1 MNLNVDKKNKFNF
14 IHIYMK
20 KVALIILDGWGHGN
34 DNESNAISQAKTP
47 FIDSLYNAS
56 TNNELTT
63 HGLDVGLPEGQ
74 MGNSEVGHM
83 NIGAGRVVYQDLVKI
98 NQDIQEKKLEKN
110 QNLIE
115 AFYKAQRNNKTLHV
129 MGLISDGGIHS
140 HIKHLYEIC
149 DLGIKKGIENI
160 LIHGFTDGRDTDPKS
175 GIKYITQ
182 LQNKYKNTAVKI
194 ASITG
199 RYYAMD
205 RDKRWE
211 RTAIAYHALTQGKGN
226 LTQNICKE
234 IEHNYNNNITD
245 EFLKP
250 IINTKN
256 NQPIG
261 VIKSGDIVLCFN
273 FRKDR
278 CRQITSA
285 LTQENFPK
293 NNMKKIDL
301 SYYTMTNYDKT
312 FKNTHVLFQKETL
325 KNTLGEIISKQGLT
339 QLRIAETEK
348 YPHVTYFFS
357 GGQEEPFKKENRVL
371 IPSPKVATYDLK
383 PEMSAKELTQSC
395 IEEIKNNKPDFI
407 CLNFANPDMVGHTGD
422 FLAVKKALET
432 VDECTNSLVNNMN
445 EYNIIIIADHGNAEY
460 MLNNDKSPNTAHTTN
475 KVPIFLINSDYK
487 KIRSGKLADIAPTI
501 LTLMNI
507 EIPREM
513 TGENLLT

>member
-1 MNLNVDKKNKFNF
+1 
-14 IHIYMK
+14 MK

-34 DNESNAISQAKTP
+34 EDESNAIKQAKTP
-47 FIDSLYNAS
+47 FIDNLYNTS
-56 TNNELTT
+56 INNELIT

-83 NIGAGRVVYQDLVKI
+83 NIGAGRIVFQDLVKI
-98 NQDIQEKKLEKN
+98 NQDIKERKLET
-110 QNLIE
+110 
-115 AFYKAQRNNKTLHV
+115 NKTLLEAFEKAKENDKAFHI
-129 MGLISDGGIHS
+129 MGLTSDGGIHS
-140 HIKHLYEIC
+140 HINHLYEIC
-149 DLGIKKGIENI
+149 DLGIKSGLKNI
-160 LIHGFTDGRDTDPKS
+160 LIHGFTDGRDTDPRS
-175 GIKYITQ
+175 GIKYISQ
-182 LQNKYKNTAVKI
+182 LEKKYQNTIVKL

-205 RDKRWE
+205 RDQRWE
-211 RTAIAYHALTQGKGN
+211 RTSIAYHALTAGQGK
-226 LTQNICKE
+226 LTQNICQE
-234 IEHNYNNNITD
+234 IQHNYNNNITD

-301 SYYTMTNYDKT
+301 SYYTMTNYDKK
-312 FKNTHVLFQKETL
+312 FKNVGVLFQKETL
-325 KNTLGEIISKQGLT
+325 NNTLGETISKKGLT

-460 MLNNDKSPNTAHTTN
+460 MLNHDKTPNTAHTTN
-475 KVPIFLINSDYK
+475 KVPVFLINSDYK
-487 KIRSGKLADIAPTI
+487 KIKSGKLADIAPTI
-501 LTLMNI
+501 LQIMNI
-507 EIPREM
+507 KKPNEM
-513 TGENLLT
+513 TGESLLT